1 MEGPCAHFRG
11 ILRGTV
17 RLWSQLAPHHSQR
30 QQRTQRQ
37 THLPRG
43 PSSPGQGALALQ
55 PQDEVPVP
63 GGGEGVES
71 ELMPGFVG
79 ACRPPLGAQISGVLC
94 CAGPTSLFR
103 ATHPSPGTVGHCHP
117 LSLTSPSSGLDRPR
131 LPSPHLTRL
140 PGSAQPSV
148 ASTGVASTSVV
159 SLSWPPPASPLPSPH
174 PVSHDVATPGFLPES
189 VTMVIPS
196 RPAPGVCTQGHLG
209 SVEGLTSTPA
219 GASEPLGLGRVGC
232 LGDTTPPCPRRSPSL
247 LPAPH
252 KPSRAEHPAAPRRLG
267 ASV

>member
-140 PGSAQPSV
+140 PGSAQPSSAQRGLHWCGLHQHGLPVV
-148 ASTGVASTSVV
+148 ASPCF
-159 SLSWPPPASPLPSPH
+159 PPSLPSPSQSRRSH
-174 PVSHDVATPGFLPES
+174 PRLSSGISHDGHTFKARPGC
-189 VTMVIPS
+189 VYTRAS
-196 RPAPGVCTQGHLG
+196 RV
-209 SVEGLTSTPA
+209 
-219 GASEPLGLGRVGC
+219 
-232 LGDTTPPCPRRSPSL
+232 
-247 LPAPH
+247 
-252 KPSRAEHPAAPRRLG
+252 SRG
-267 ASV
+267 ININSSWGI